1 MARMD
6 SDVPHDENA
15 ELMRKTAGGDFDAFQ
30 QLYAGLAPALSHF
43 LAKRGANADLC
54 DQLVQKIFADLWE
67 KRAHFRAQSSFK
79 TYLFGVATNT
89 LHRELRQARR
99 IAEKGSKGHPERP
112 SQLHRD
118 MSEPEAEL
126 YLREL
131 QGAIA
136 EAVAKLTP
144 GQRQAL
150 DAYRAADSP
159 LDKAPEEP
167 GCSRGALNSRLR
179 RARKRLRKLLASFLS
194 DEETRDRS

>member
-6 SDVPHDENA
+6 SDVPHEKNA
-15 ELMRKTAGGDFDAFQ
+15 ELMQNAAGGDVEAFES
-30 QLYAGLAPALSHF
+30 LYRRFRPALRYS
-43 LAKRGANADLC
+43 LAKRGAKAELC
-54 DQLVQKIFADLWE
+54 DELVQKIFADLWE
-67 KRAHFRAQSSFK
+67 KRAHYRAELSFEA
-79 TYLFGVATNT
+79 YLFGIARNT
-89 LHRELRQARR
+89 LRKEMRR
-99 IAEKGSKGHPERP
+99 PRDFAEKSRKGHPELP
-112 SQLHRD
+112 TQLFND
-118 MSEPEAEL
+118 LSEPEAEL

-131 QGAIA
+131 EGAIA